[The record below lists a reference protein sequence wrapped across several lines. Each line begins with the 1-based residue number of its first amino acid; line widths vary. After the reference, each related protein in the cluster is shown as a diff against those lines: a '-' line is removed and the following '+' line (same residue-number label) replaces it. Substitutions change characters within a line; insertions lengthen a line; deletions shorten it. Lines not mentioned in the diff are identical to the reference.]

1 MTEFTVIASLLILAL
16 LAMAFICPP
25 NMREQRGLT
34 IYKHRVTVRAR
45 LRSVGNMAVL
55 MGSVTG
61 FVILIAFLTSILTGA

>member
-1 MTEFTVIASLLILAL
+1 MTEFTTIVSLLIVAL

-34 IYKHRVTVRAR
+34 IYKRRVGVRER
-45 LRSVGNMAVL
+45 LNSVAKMAML

-61 FVILIAFLTSILTGA
+61 FIILIAFLTSILTGA